1 MRANIYAPFC
11 CDHLPALDQS
21 TTIPILSKFL
31 FDTYPFYTDR
41 PSRRAVQSCLASIF
55 ATAEDPKLLAPF
67 LAALRQESQKP
78 GIAPNNAFV
87 LVEWCSILLIG
98 LAGSPLWSKFG
109 LEIVQADAAALE
121 KCCQSTPRSSI
132 SASALVVTRRGL
144 RAAFWKG
151 GLRKEVIE
159 DVVQALTAKGPQ
171 PTTRNAVLLGVVAG
185 VCSRH
190 AQAKDILAAKKA
202 DYFTFFTR
210 EIIGSRTPVLEHITT
225 GLRDFFSAFVTQE
238 DLEKT
243 VMPPIEKGLLR
254 APEVVLGV
262 VAPLLQLL
270 PKDIDLSKALASHL
284 LKPLLSNVKSTNP
297 AIRASVL
304 TVFKAA
310 SASSH
315 DSKTLEQVSDE
326 VLNPLKSGKLASA
339 DHRIL
344 HAEML
349 ESVPLNKSV
358 STKIVTGLAPIAAKE
373 GNEGALAAET
383 RLLGKAVIQLLNDGG
398 DIPKAVLDVF
408 TKGLADKKVPARRLW
423 LLQAGEILLSFADAS
438 QPLEKN
444 VTQFAESIA
453 APLCDTWTEILKN
466 PPAAA
471 QSGLIVGAYVFTVL
485 SYRILGAI
493 DVPGIKAVLKKAAV
507 SKESL
512 VAEPKPSYLLNHR
525 VFGRLT
531 SEDDGRW
538 FLRSLGAV
546 ADDVS
551 KSSNE
556 VQIAWS
562 QALIYLVSST
572 SIPPKIRKEACG
584 SLSLLYTRNP
594 EIVSRIVID
603 GLWQWIE
610 SSDLVE
616 KESVAATAKF
626 EMNYLHSV
634 LRAICLNEDEFKQFG
649 AEVQDQTIKE
659 KQMCSLLVISRDDLI
674 PRSSWIES
682 CLRIGVDPGSLAKK
696 YEENLT
702 TQVVER
708 TSPNQK
714 VSFWSYNTLYTCLTG
729 CSQT

>member
-1 MRANIYAPFC
+1 MVQVRPG
-11 CDHLPALDQS
+11 
-21 TTIPILSKFL
+21 
-31 FDTYPFYTDR
+31 DR
-41 PSRRAVQSCLASIF
+41 
-55 ATAEDPKLLAPF
+55 
-67 LAALRQESQKP
+67 
-78 GIAPNNAFV
+78 
-87 LVEWCSILLIG
+87 
-98 LAGSPLWSKFG
+98 
-109 LEIVQADAAALE
+109 QADAAALE
-121 KCCQSTPRSSI
+121 KCCQSTPRSSV

-159 DVVQALTAKGPQ
+159 DVIQALTAKGAQ
-171 PTTRNAVLLGVVAG
+171 PTIRNAVLLGVVAG

-225 GLRDFFSAFVTQE
+225 GLRDFFSAFATQE

-243 VMPPIEKGLLR
+243 VVPPIEKGLLR

-262 VAPLLQLL
+262 VAPLLRVL
-270 PKDIDLSKALASHL
+270 PDDIDLSKAFASHL

-297 AIRASVL
+297 TIRASVL

-310 SASSH
+310 SAKSH

-349 ESVPLNKSV
+349 ESVPLNNSV
-358 STKIVTGLAPIAAKE
+358 SIKIVTGLAPIAAKE
-373 GNEGALAAET
+373 GNEGALTAET
-383 RLLGKAVIQLLNDGG
+383 RLLGKAIVQSLKDDS

-408 TKGLADKKVPARRLW
+408 TKGLADKKVPVRRVW
-423 LLQAGEILLSFADAS
+423 LLRAGEILLSFADAS
-438 QPLEKN
+438 QPLEKKN

-453 APLCDTWTEILKN
+453 TPLGDTWAEVLKN

-471 QSGLIVGAYVFTVL
+471 QSGLIVGAYVFAAL
-485 SYRILGAI
+485 SYRVLGAI

-525 VFGRLT
+525 IFGRLT
-531 SEDDGRW
+531 TEDDGRW
-538 FLRSLGAV
+538 FLRALGAV
-546 ADDVS
+546 ADDVA
-551 KSSNE
+551 KSSSE
-556 VQIAWS
+556 VHIAWS

-584 SLSLLYTRNP
+584 SLSRLYTRNP
-594 EIVSRIVID
+594 QIVSRIVID
-603 GLWQWIE
+603 GLWQWVE

-626 EMNYLHSV
+626 EMNHLHSV
-634 LRAICLNEDEFKQFG
+634 LRSICLNEDEFKQFG
-649 AEVQDQTIKE
+649 AEVQDQTITE
-659 KQMCSLLVISRDDLI
+659 MQMCSLLVISRDDLI

-696 YEENLT
+696 YEEDLIA
-702 TQVVER
+702 QVVER

-714 VSFWSYNTLYTCLTG
+714 VSFWLHNT
-729 CSQT
+729 S